1 MTESFRQELPE
12 KAFSGQLVAQDP
24 NDEPATV
31 LLERIK
37 AENGKRK
44 AATA

>member
-1 MTESFRQELPE
+1 MNLEKTEENVRKMVP
-12 KAFSGQLVAQDP
+12 QDP

-37 AENGKRK
+37 NKDTKQQGSKGSRI
-44 AATA
+44 